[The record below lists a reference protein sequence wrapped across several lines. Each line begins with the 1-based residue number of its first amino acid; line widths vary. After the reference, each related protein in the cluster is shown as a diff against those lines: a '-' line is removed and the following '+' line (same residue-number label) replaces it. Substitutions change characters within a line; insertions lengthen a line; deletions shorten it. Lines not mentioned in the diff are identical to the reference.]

1 MKVSSS
7 HCDPVVE
14 QNLVVEFSE
23 TTVSP
28 LTNGHSRFTT
38 SKKVREDAIW
48 MQLVEL
54 HQHVQQ
60 DSTEARGRKIRWHC
74 DFCKLK
80 TGWFC
85 NTCKVYCCPEMKGGK
100 QPRNC
105 YKEHILQAHPS
116 FKYKLK

>member
-54 HQHVQQ
+54 HQHVQKIAQ
-60 DSTEARGRKIRWHC
+60 KQRGEK
-74 DFCKLK
+74 
-80 TGWFC
+80 
-85 NTCKVYCCPEMKGGK
+85 
-100 QPRNC
+100 
-105 YKEHILQAHPS
+105 
-116 FKYKLK
+116 